1 MLGTHA
7 HALTLYAVDHGCT
20 DKTCHERVF
29 RIVFKVAATERRAH
43 DVHARTKD
51 DIAAVFQRL
60 VTHGLAHAFH
70 QFGVPCGGQQRAD
83 GESCAIVGI
92 RVVRALFRDM
102 HAGRTVGKH
111 RVGDAQALYLGRVS
125 SRTQHDGS
133 CVGVG
138 VAGKSPIAVAEG
150 VAHQH
155 GSLLLKGHFLQYL
168 VNVLGRQFG
177 LRHSRCC
184 HHSRRDNKFC
194 FHYVFKGLIITVGKN
209 SIFFSHDKENT

>member
-1 MLGTHA
+1 MLGTYA
-7 HALTLYAVDHGCT
+7 YALTLYAVDHGCT
-20 DKTCHERVF
+20 DKTGHERVF
-29 RIVFKVAATERRAH
+29 GIVFKVAATERRAH

-51 DIAAVFQRL
+51 NIAAVFQRL
-60 VTHGLAHAFH
+60 VTHSLAHAFH

-83 GESCAIVGI
+83 GKSRAIVGI
-92 RVVRALFRDM
+92 RVVGAFFRDM
-102 HAGRTVGKH
+102 HAGRTISKY
-111 RVGDAQALYLGRVS
+111 RVGDAQALYLGRVAS
-125 SRTQHDGS
+125 CTQHNGS
-133 CVGVG
+133 CIGVG

-155 GSLLLKGHFLQYL
+155 GSFLLKGHLFQYL
-168 VNVLGRQFG
+168 VDVLGRQFR
-177 LRHSRCC
+177 LCHSRSC